1 MNEIAVVIPLFNK
14 APYIKRAIDS
24 VISQPYQ
31 VKEIIVVD
39 DGSTDN
45 SAEVVNGIKDERIRL
60 IRQQNAGE
68 SAARN
73 RGIEEANFDLIAF
86 LDADDEWKPDF
97 LRTIQTLIN
106 NFPDCGAYA
115 TSSITIL
122 PNGNVIYPQINGC
135 PPAPWMGII
144 PNFFELFQ
152 HGYPFIASS
161 IVIPRKVLLDVGLFP
176 VGVKISGDV
185 DCWVRVAMK
194 YPIAFSPARE
204 VIYHQEA
211 ANRVGTIYKPIQQL
225 VYVETIRQAIRE
237 DRLPIDLQPEALKFI
252 ALKQIVVASQ
262 NVMAGNPLYARKL
275 LATCRQTKKY
285 RRDWLWW
292 CFWAAWPAGWPYKIL
307 QLKELLRKRTL

>member
-1 MNEIAVVIPLFNK
+1 MQISVVIPLYNK
-14 APYIKRAIDS
+14 GSYINRAIYS
-24 VISQPYQ
+24 VLNQPIS
-31 VKEIIVVD
+31 VDEVLVVD
-39 DGSTDN
+39 DGSTDDG
-45 SAEVVNGIKDERIRL
+45 EKKVIEIPDPRVRL
-60 IRQQNAGE
+60 IHQENQGE
-68 SAARN
+68 CAARN
-73 RGIEEANFDLIAF
+73 RGIEEAQGDLIAF
-86 LDADDEWKPDF
+86 LDADDEWKPNF
-97 LRTIQTLIN
+97 LTRIQMLIN
-106 NFPDCGAYA
+106 NYPDCGAYA
-115 TSSITIL
+115 TSAQIIRPEGTVAYPDLGTL
-122 PNGNVIYPQINGC
+122 PPE
-135 PPAPWMGII
+135 PWIGII